1 MLAPSAKIGRTMVKE
16 NIVRF
21 PDAGAIEAEA
31 AEWLVRLDGGSLS
44 GEEYARYQEWLARS
58 QVHRDIFQRLSA
70 VWDNLDTVKVYAEPL
85 PRLGDGQHGDGAGRL
100 AKGHVPWRKIAAA
113 AASISIVVAAGIA
126 YWNWPE
132 PAPTMVAYETPVGGQ
147 RTVALPDGSTVL
159 LNTRSKV
166 EVVYSRKS
174 RDVRLVRGEA
184 YFEVAHDRTRSFRV
198 TDGNRLV
205 RDLGT
210 AFSVR
215 KVGQALEV
223 TVTKGTVELAV
234 APAAEKA
241 QRLAV
246 LNAGQSAAFDRRL
259 AYVKRLSAVE
269 LNRQLSWRDGVLVYA
284 GEPLA
289 DVAADISRYTNV
301 KIELANPDLA
311 TMPVG
316 GYFEIGKLRAIFE
329 ALESNFGIDAEWI
342 DETHVRLVA
351 GHRRADRNR
360 RENAGA
366 TGD

>member
-1 MLAPSAKIGRTMVKE
+1 MVKE

-31 AEWLVRLDGGSLS
+31 AEWLVRLDGGTLS
-44 GEEYARYQEWLARS
+44 GEEYAKYQEWLARS
-58 QVHRDIFQRLSA
+58 PMHRDLFQRLSA
-70 VWDNLDTVKVYAEPL
+70 VWDNLDTVKAYAEPL
-85 PRLGDGQHGDGAGRL
+85 PRLDGGRYRDVAGRL
-100 AKGHVPWRKIAAA
+100 AGGHRPWRKIAAA
-113 AASISIVVAAGIA
+113 AASIFILAAAGFV
-126 YWNWPE
+126 YWDWPE
-132 PAPTMVAYETPVGGQ
+132 PALEVVAYETPVGGQ

-159 LNTRSKV
+159 LNTHSKV
-166 EVVYSRKS
+166 EVVYSRAS

-184 YFEVAHDRTRSFRV
+184 YFEVAHDKKRSFTV
-198 TDGNRLV
+198 ANGNRLV

-215 KVGQALEV
+215 QVGKALEV

-234 APAAEKA
+234 AAAAEKA
-241 QRLAV
+241 QHLAV
-246 LNAGQSAAFDRRL
+246 LNAGQSAAFDRKL

-301 KIELANPDLA
+301 KIELANPNLA
-311 TMPVG
+311 KMPVG
-316 GYFEIGKLRAIFE
+316 GYFEIGKLRTIFE
-329 ALESNFGIDAEWI
+329 ALESNFGIHAEWI
-342 DETHVRLVA
+342 DETHVRLA
-351 GHRRADRNR
+351 ASPRRAGRNR
-360 RENAGA
+360 RENAGT